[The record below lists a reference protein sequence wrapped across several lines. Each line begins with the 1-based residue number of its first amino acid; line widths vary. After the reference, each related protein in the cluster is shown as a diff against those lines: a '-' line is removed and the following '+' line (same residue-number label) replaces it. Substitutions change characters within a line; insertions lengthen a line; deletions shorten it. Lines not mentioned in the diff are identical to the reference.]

1 MLQHNN
7 RKMSDAN
14 WIMQKHNLRACIA
27 ALIGMVCSALPGC
40 SSMMLPTAQPPK
52 QASLP
57 SPLAPDPH
65 WLKIWAP
72 LNDRDWVSNM
82 AVMPLA
88 EFRGDQVT
96 IHNVRNCRYR
106 SADDYD
112 LGYYDRTFDLNHLTS
127 VDFVV
132 VPFNEL
138 PDLAHTMLSFGFD
151 DRDYVMASVEIRR
164 EKGESFNP
172 LKGFFR
178 QYELMYVVA
187 DERDLIPKYANNYNC
202 AVYLYRSTA
211 TPEQARRLFVDVLQR
226 ANQLRDHPEF
236 YNTLTNNCTTNIRQ
250 HINHLKPDR
259 VPYDYRVLMP
269 GYSDAL
275 AFDLGLIEP
284 HGTFAQTKQ
293 RAMVNYQAYLFRDD
307 PQFSQKIR
315 R

>member
-1 MLQHNN
+1 MP
-7 RKMSDAN
+7 
-14 WIMQKHNLRACIA
+14 KHNLPLLLCFGVSVGFAC
-27 ALIGMVCSALPGC
+27 LSLPGC
-40 SSMMLPTAQPPK
+40 TSVDTRTAESPGQSSLLA
-52 QASLP
+52 
-57 SPLAPDPH
+57 PLAPDPH
-65 WLKIWAP
+65 WLKVWAP
-72 LNDRDWVSNM
+72 LNDRDWVPNM
-82 AVMPLA
+82 VEMPLA
-88 EFRGDQVT
+88 EIQGNQIT
-96 IHNVRNCRYR
+96 IHNIRNCRYR
-106 SADDYD
+106 SIDDYD
-112 LGYYDRTFDLNHLTS
+112 LSYYDKTFDLSRLTS

-138 PDLAHTMLSFGFD
+138 PDLAHTMLSFGFENQE
-151 DRDYVMASVEIRR
+151 YVMASVEIRR

-178 QYELMYVVA
+178 QYELMYVLA
-187 DERDLIPKYANNYNC
+187 DERDLIPKYANHYNC
-202 AVYLYRSTA
+202 EVYLYRSTA
-211 TPEQARRLFVDVLQR
+211 TPEQARRLFVDVLNR
-226 ANQLRDHPEF
+226 ANQLRNRPEF

-293 RAMVNYQAYLFRDD
+293 RALVNYQAYLYRED